1 MKTRWGNKP
10 VSVRKCG
17 SSAPA
22 PPPVSVFPNVWWL
35 WLEICNNDTFGRTL
49 LHPLLEW
56 LCGRTQE
63 SANFC
68 RRPHPLLCST
78 TVSLHAAGYNWS
90 SAQIKSHNHAPSR
103 TQSLKHTHAR
113 MFGKIVHIT
122 NTLLRIKCAFFTPF
136 FCLFKQLKS
145 QHANETKFTV

>member
-1 MKTRWGNKP
+1 MRLFCTGADSCICFPKYLMALTRDLQQ
-10 VSVRKCG
+10 RY
-17 SSAPA
+17 
-22 PPPVSVFPNVWWL
+22 VWS
-35 WLEICNNDTFGRTL
+35 
-49 LHPLLEW
+49 HPLAP
-56 LCGRTQE
+56 
-63 SANFC
+63 SAGMTLRKNAGKAQTSADV
-68 RRPHPLLCST
+68 HVLCST

-90 SAQIKSHNHAPSR
+90 SAQIKSHNHAHSR
-103 TQSLKHTHAR
+103 TQRLKHTHAR